1 MKYFI
6 DVAHLPGHP
15 VLLRM
20 TGVKNTETVHA
31 RVVSIRIVR
40 GAQVWYTVDYF
51 NGGDLRTVEVFP
63 EDLEAAP

>member
-1 MKYFI
+1 MTYAVK
-6 DVAHLPGHP
+6 VSHLPGHLG
-15 VLLRM
+15 LLRM

-31 RVVSIRIVR
+31 CVASIRIVR

-63 EDLEAAP
+63 EDLEAAL